1 MSKQADEI
9 YDVLIKLFPLGTV
22 MKEEYINYEGT
33 RLFFDFYIKDMGVLI
48 EVQGRQHTKFVKH
61 FHGDKE
67 TFVKQKHRDNLKIAY
82 IQGEDKLCLV
92 RFNYNEKVTDDL
104 VKSKIYNALKSKESF
119 YE

>member
-1 MSKQADEI
+1 MSKQANEI

-22 MKEEYINYEGT
+22 MKEEYVNYNGT

-61 FHGDKE
+61 FHGNKKAFD
-67 TFVKQKHRDNLKIAY
+67 KQKLRDNFKIAY
-82 IQGEDKLCLV
+82 VQDEGNLCLV
-92 RFNYNEKVTDDL
+92 RFYYNEKITIDL
-104 VKSKIYNALKSKESF
+104 VKNKIYNALKSKENF